1 MSGDYTISFCRNF
14 HAGVYVLAWSRKRED
29 NVGLKA
35 PKKEKRV
42 KRENKTQ
49 PPVEAPYV
57 APKLKMANKS
67 VPDRT
72 VEIFDGMTLLELSK
86 RTGAYISML
95 QDVLA
100 DLGEKVESEFDSIS
114 IDLAELIAM
123 VCINFVS
130 LQPGTILHLTF
141 HSLYSVIYCTSPTTH

>member
-1 MSGDYTISFCRNF
+1 
-14 HAGVYVLAWSRKRED
+14 
-29 NVGLKA
+29 
-35 PKKEKRV
+35 
-42 KRENKTQ
+42 
-49 PPVEAPYV
+49 
-57 APKLKMANKS
+57 
-67 VPDRT
+67 
-72 VEIFDGMTLLELSK
+72 LLELSK